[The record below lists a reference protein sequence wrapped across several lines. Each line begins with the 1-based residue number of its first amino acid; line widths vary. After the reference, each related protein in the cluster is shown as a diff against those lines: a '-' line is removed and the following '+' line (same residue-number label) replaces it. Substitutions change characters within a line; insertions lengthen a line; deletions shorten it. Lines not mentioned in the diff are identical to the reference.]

1 MRLEVNLLGESMS
14 LGYDYILDVSVKM
27 KLMNEVDE

>member
-14 LGYDYILDVSVKM
+14 LDYDSILDVSVKM
-27 KLMNEVDE
+27 KLMDEV